1 MIPNGDSVILDVENG
16 YNNIISELN
25 GATIISIDSGVYL
38 EASIQYR
45 EKEYD
50 IEESNDQLWQL
61 KQIYHASEQEL
72 ETYIYD
78 AKLNETTSDEYELQV
93 QQLKTNRDDA
103 YKDFINA
110 LNLQLKEEGMIE

>member
-1 MIPNGDSVILDVENG
+1 MIPNGDSVVLDVKNG

-25 GATIISIDSGVYL
+25 GSTIISISSGVYL

-50 IEESNDQLWQL
+50 IEENDDQLWRL
-61 KQIYHASEQEL
+61 KQIYNASEKEL

-78 AKLNETTSDEYELQV
+78 AKLNKTTSDEYELQV
-93 QQLKTNRDDA
+93 EVLKTKRDNA
-103 YKDFINA
+103 YEDFINA